1 METPMQTSLAP
12 GSASSSQPRFRVT
25 CALIPLGGGDT
36 TQVLVHG
43 GIHTQSA
50 FATQLGTSLD

>member
-1 METPMQTSLAP
+1 MQTSLAP
-12 GSASSSQPRFRVT
+12 GSASSLQPRFGVT